1 MILRATVPLE
11 NQKKVVMYGTPF
23 CSYCGAAKMLLTK
36 KKVDFEFVLL
46 SEEPGLAE
54 EIERRTG
61 RHTVPQ
67 IFINDE
73 SIGGFDELYALEQN
87 GSLDALLAGA

>member
-1 MILRATVPLE
+1 ME
-11 NQKKVVMYGTPF
+11 NQKKVIMYGTPF

-36 KKVDFEFVLL
+36 KKVDYEFILL
-46 SEEPGLAE
+46 SEEPGLRE

-61 RHTVPQ
+61 RRTVPQ

-73 SIGGFDELYALEQN
+73 SIGGFDELYALERN
-87 GSLDALLAGA
+87 GGLDTLLAGE

>member
-1 MILRATVPLE
+1 ME

-36 KKVDFEFVLL
+36 KKVDYEFILL
-46 SEEPGLAE
+46 SEEPGLRE

-61 RHTVPQ
+61 RRTVPQ

-73 SIGGFDELYALEQN
+73 SIGGFDELYALERN
-87 GSLDALLAGA
+87 GGLDTLLAGE

>member
-1 MILRATVPLE
+1 
-11 NQKKVVMYGTPF
+11 MYGTPF

-36 KKVDFEFVLL
+36 KNVDYEFILL
-46 SEEPGLAE
+46 SEEPGLRE

-61 RHTVPQ
+61 RRTVPQ

-73 SIGGFDELYALEQN
+73 SIGGFDELYALERN
-87 GSLDALLAGA
+87 GGLDALLAGE

>member
-1 MILRATVPLE
+1 
-11 NQKKVVMYGTPF
+11 MYGTPF

-36 KKVDFEFVLL
+36 KNVDYEFILL
-46 SEEPGLAE
+46 SEEPGLRE

-61 RHTVPQ
+61 RRTVPQ

-73 SIGGFDELYALEQN
+73 SIGGFDELYALERN
-87 GSLDALLAGA
+87 GGLDELLAGE

>member
-1 MILRATVPLE
+1 
-11 NQKKVVMYGTPF
+11 MYGTPF

-36 KKVDFEFVLL
+36 KKVDYEFILV
-46 SEEPGLAE
+46 SGEPGLRD

-61 RHTVPQ
+61 KHTVPQ

-73 SIGGFDELYALEQN
+73 SIGGFDELYALERN
-87 GSLDALLAGA
+87 GGLDALLASE

>member
-1 MILRATVPLE
+1 LE
-11 NQKKVVMYGTPF
+11 NQKNVVMYGTPF

-36 KKVDFEFVLL
+36 KKVDYEFILV
-46 SEEPGLAE
+46 SGEPGLRD

-61 RHTVPQ
+61 KHTVPQ

-73 SIGGFDELYALEQN
+73 SIGGFDELYALERN
-87 GSLDALLAGA
+87 GGLDVLLAGE

>member
-1 MILRATVPLE
+1 
-11 NQKKVVMYGTPF
+11 MYGTRF

-36 KKVDFEFVLL
+36 KDVDYEFILV
-46 SEEPGLAE
+46 SDEPGLRE
-54 EIERRTG
+54 EIGRRTG

-73 SIGGFDELYALEQN
+73 SIGGFDELYALEQD
-87 GSLDALLAGA
+87 GSLDALLAGE